1 MLTAS
6 DIKSAATRLFA
17 AEQTRVQTG
26 LLSILHPDMTMDD
39 AYGVQ
44 AAFVAQR
51 HAQGAKPSA
60 GKSV

>member
-1 MLTAS
+1 MLTVAE
-6 DIKSAATRLFA
+6 IQSAANRLFT
-17 AEQTRVQTG
+17 AEETRVQTG
-26 LLSILHPDMTMDD
+26 LLSIIHPDMTMDD